1 MPKPERTC
9 TSPGTKDR
17 MRSRIK
23 VNVPE
28 ASSTRFTQGITH
40 PDLWLWDSWT
50 CKSEGKDHLY
60 CLAFAREDSQ
70 GRPTTPTQRNDF
82 KFHIRHF
89 ESEDG
94 GASWRD
100 CGAIV
105 QSTSEPN
112 ATLSD
117 NVWSGSTMRD
127 RDGTF
132 LFAYTGLPSVSN
144 DRRFL
149 QTICIAESP
158 EPGRVPS
165 LPLTPVSDPVR
176 DYDSIIAAGYFLGER
191 ETLGANCGESGGPI
205 LAWRDPFLFTHG
217 DRIHALWAAKA
228 GPLQPAVAHA
238 ILDRDDS
245 GKIVVDQLLPP
256 ILLPDGDTFTQ
267 AEVPKVYFDARGQQF
282 WLIISGCNR
291 ISEDQPDDEIVK
303 DQRLYVSEDLQGPWV
318 PYRGTT
324 SVIPDIDH
332 LFGASVIDADF
343 AGRMFRLVAPYTEM
357 ADASVQL
364 TFAPIASVGL
374 PSAEQVAA
382 LLGKSL
388 ADRS

>member
-1 MPKPERTC
+1 
-9 TSPGTKDR
+9 
-17 MRSRIK
+17 MRSKIV

-28 ASSTRFTQGITH
+28 ASPTRFTQGIAH

-60 CLAFAREDSQ
+60 CLAFARKDSE
-70 GRPTTPTQRNDF
+70 GRPTSPAQRNNF
-82 KFHIRHF
+82 TFHIRHF
-89 ESEDG
+89 ESEDA

-100 CGAIV
+100 CGAVI
-105 QSTSEPN
+105 QSTSQPN

-117 NVWSGSTMRD
+117 NVWSGSTLRD
-127 RDGTF
+127 SDGSF
-132 LFAYTGLPSVSN
+132 LFAYTGLPSVSK

-149 QTICIAESP
+149 QTICIADSP
-158 EPGRVPS
+158 EPGHVPR
-165 LPLTPVSDPVR
+165 LPLVPLSDPVR
-176 DYDSIIAAGYFLGER
+176 DYDSIRAAGYFLAER
-191 ETLGANCGESGGPI
+191 ETLGENCGESGGPI

-238 ILDRDDS
+238 ILRREDNGS
-245 GKIVVDQLLPP
+245 LAVDQLLPP

-267 AEVPKVYFDARGQQF
+267 AEVPKVYLDTVRQQY

-303 DQRLYVSEDLQGPWV
+303 DQRLYVSETLQGPWI

-324 SVIPDIDH
+324 SVIPGIEH
-332 LFGASVIDADF
+332 LFGASVMDADF
-343 AGRMFRLVAPYTEM
+343 AGGRLRLIAPYTEM
-357 ADASVQL
+357 ADPAVQL
-364 TFAPIASVGL
+364 TFAPIVTVTL
-374 PSAEQVAA
+374 PDSARAAA

-388 ADRS
+388 ADRP